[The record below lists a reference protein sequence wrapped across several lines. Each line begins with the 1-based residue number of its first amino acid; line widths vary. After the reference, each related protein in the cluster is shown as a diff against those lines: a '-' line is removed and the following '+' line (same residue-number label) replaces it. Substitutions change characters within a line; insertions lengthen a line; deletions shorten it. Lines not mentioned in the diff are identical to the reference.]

1 MLSDNGINAIEVRG
15 LCRSFQ
21 EFALQDVSFDLPK
34 GCILGLIGE
43 NGAGK
48 STTIRLIM
56 NSLTKD
62 KGTVR
67 VLGVDNDAPGFCQV
81 KNDLGV
87 VLDEAYFP
95 AVINAAVVDKMMAQ
109 TYERWSS
116 QTFRGYIRR
125 LNLPEKQPFK
135 EYSRGMKMKL
145 AIAVALSHDPKLL
158 ILDEATSGLD
168 PIVRDEILDIFNDF
182 TRDPDHSILM
192 SSHIL
197 SDLEK
202 LCDYVAYIHQGRLLF
217 CEEKDQ
223 LLERYGLLATLL
235 VAVIQMVSVLICHLT
250 GISCE
255 LTTQEHLIM
264 VLGFL
269 FCGLVLM
276 AVNLPILFRIGSEK
290 GRTLYLIVTMVFAM
304 ACSTLIIKASHMG
317 PFLWELSPAILA
329 AAGIVIVILCQ
340 MVSIRVSIKA
350 YTARRV

>member
-95 AVINAAVVDKMMAQ
+95 AVINAAVVDKMMAH

-223 LLERYGLLATLL
+223 LLERYGLLACGWKELADIPDEAVCGRRSSDYGVTCL
-235 VAVIQMVSVLICHLT
+235 VRRDL
-250 GISCE
+250 
-255 LTTQEHLIM
+255 
-264 VLGFL
+264 
-269 FCGLVLM
+269 
-276 AVNLPILFRIGSEK
+276 
-290 GRTLYLIVTMVFAM
+290 
-304 ACSTLIIKASHMG
+304 
-317 PFLWELSPAILA
+317 LSPAFDVQKATIED
-329 AAGIVIVILCQ
+329 I
-340 MVSIRVSIKA
+340 MVYMAKGEEA
-350 YTARRV
+350 K